1 MIKAVIFDLD
11 NTLYNFDAANE
22 FGIRALAAYT
32 EPVFGWDYPRMKD
45 LYEESREKLTERMG
59 DVGSAHNRLLRFQN
73 LLEEKKLPLH
83 PHALEMAKAYWR
95 GVLDNMAL
103 SPGAR
108 EIMEELR
115 RMGVRIGLGT
125 DMTAYM
131 QYEKLIRL
139 GLMEYM
145 DFIVSSEE
153 AGTDKPGNAFFMLCA
168 QKAGCLPGE
177 CLFIGD
183 NIVRDYGGAA
193 AAGMQARWFIPP
205 WKQKNHLRHSETPFA
220 DKPGLAQPGMTQ
232 ISTAQPGTLH
242 PDRTKTSTER
252 VDIERPG
259 TVHPGIAQ
267 HGMAQISTA
276 QPGTL
281 HPDRVK
287 TSTERDGIEWP
298 GTVHP
303 GIAQHGT
310 DSEMNGKGKPAS
322 GFLTVA
328 DGLFPKE
335 ASKDLEPAFARALQD
350 PGAPE
355 SRAVL
360 DAVPR
365 IFALSE
371 ISEIVRRQR
380 S

>member
-32 EPVFGWDYPRMKD
+32 EPVFGWDYPKMKD

-95 GVLDNMAL
+95 GVLDNMEP

-115 RMGVRIGLGT
+115 RMGIRIGLGT

-220 DKPGLAQPGMTQ
+220 DKPSRAQPGM
-232 ISTAQPGTLH
+232 AQTGT
-242 PDRTKTSTER
+242 
-252 VDIERPG
+252 
-259 TVHPGIAQ
+259 
-267 HGMAQISTA
+267 AQISTEQISA
-276 QPGTL
+276 EQ
-281 HPDRVK
+281 
-287 TSTERDGIEWP
+287 TSTAKS

-322 GFLTVA
+322 GFLTAA

-371 ISEIVRRQR
+371 ILEIVRRQR

>member
-32 EPVFGWDYPRMKD
+32 ELVFGWDYPRMKD
-45 LYEESREKLTERMG
+45 LYEESREKLTELMG

-115 RMGVRIGLGT
+115 RMGIRIGLGT

-168 QKAGCLPGE
+168 RKAGCLPGE

-205 WKQKNHLRHSETPFA
+205 WKQKNHLRHSETSFA
-220 DKPGLAQPGMTQ
+220 DKPSLAQP
-232 ISTAQPGTLH
+232 
-242 PDRTKTSTER
+242 
-252 VDIERPG
+252 
-259 TVHPGIAQ
+259 
-267 HGMAQISTA
+267 GMAQISTA
-276 QPGTL
+276 QPGTAQ
-281 HPDRVK
+281 
-287 TSTERDGIEWP
+287 TSTAKT

-303 GIAQHGT
+303 GIAQPGT

-322 GFLTVA
+322 GFLTAA

-371 ISEIVRRQR
+371 ILEIVRRQR

>member
-115 RMGVRIGLGT
+115 RMGIRIGLGT

-168 QKAGCLPGE
+168 RKAGCLPGE

-205 WKQKNHLRHSETPFA
+205 WKQKNHLRHSETSFA
-220 DKPGLAQPGMTQ
+220 DKPSLAQPGMTQ
-232 ISTAQPGTLH
+232 ISTAQPGTAQ
-242 PDRTKTSTER
+242 TSTAKT
-252 VDIERPG
+252 G

-267 HGMAQISTA
+267 
-276 QPGTL
+276 P
-281 HPDRVK
+281 
-287 TSTERDGIEWP
+287 
-298 GTVHP
+298 
-303 GIAQHGT
+303 GT

-322 GFLTVA
+322 GFLTAA

>member
-32 EPVFGWDYPRMKD
+32 EPVFGWDYPKMKD

-115 RMGVRIGLGT
+115 RMGIRIGLGT

-168 QKAGCLPGE
+168 RKAGCLPGE

-205 WKQKNHLRHSETPFA
+205 WKQKNHLRHSETS
-220 DKPGLAQPGMTQ
+220 LAQPGMAQTSTAQ
-232 ISTAQPGTLH
+232 ISTSQIGTA
-242 PDRTKTSTER
+242 KS
-252 VDIERPG
+252 G
-259 TVHPGIAQ
+259 TMHPGIAQ
-267 HGMAQISTA
+267 
-276 QPGTL
+276 P
-281 HPDRVK
+281 
-287 TSTERDGIEWP
+287 
-298 GTVHP
+298 
-303 GIAQHGT
+303 GT

-322 GFLTVA
+322 GFLTAA

-371 ISEIVRRQR
+371 IPEIVRRQR

>member
-1 MIKAVIFDLD
+1 
-11 NTLYNFDAANE
+11 
-22 FGIRALAAYT
+22 
-32 EPVFGWDYPRMKD
+32 MKD

-168 QKAGCLPGE
+168 RKAGCLPGE

-205 WKQKNHLRHSETPFA
+205 WKQKNHLRHSETAFA
-220 DKPGLAQPGMTQ
+220 DKHSLAQPGMTQ
-232 ISTAQPGTLH
+232 ISTAQPVLH
-242 PDRTKTSTER
+242 KPVLQKRYRHS
-252 VDIERPG
+252 P
-259 TVHPGIAQ
+259 H
-267 HGMAQISTA
+267 S
-276 QPGTL
+276 
-281 HPDRVK
+281 
-287 TSTERDGIEWP
+287 
-298 GTVHP
+298 
-303 GIAQHGT
+303 IAQHGT

-322 GFLTVA
+322 GFLTAA

-371 ISEIVRRQR
+371 IPEIVRRQR

>member
-32 EPVFGWDYPRMKD
+32 ELVFGWDYPRMKD

-95 GVLDNMAL
+95 GVLDNMEP

-115 RMGVRIGLGT
+115 RMGIRIGLGT

-168 QKAGCLPGE
+168 RKAGCLPGE

-205 WKQKNHLRHSETPFA
+205 WKQKNHLLHSETPFA
-220 DKPGLAQPGMTQ
+220 DKPSMVQP
-232 ISTAQPGTLH
+232 
-242 PDRTKTSTER
+242 
-252 VDIERPG
+252 
-259 TVHPGIAQ
+259 
-267 HGMAQISTA
+267 GMAQISTA
-276 QPGTL
+276 QI
-281 HPDRVK
+281 
-287 TSTERDGIEWP
+287 STAKS

-303 GIAQHGT
+303 DRAKTSTVRVDTAQSGTVHPSPAQHGT
-310 DSEMNGKGKPAS
+310 DSGMNGKGKPAS
-322 GFLTVA
+322 GFLTAA

-350 PGAPE
+350 PEALE

-371 ISEIVRRQR
+371 IPEIVRRQR

>member
-32 EPVFGWDYPRMKD
+32 EPVFGWDYPKMKD

-168 QKAGCLPGE
+168 RKAGCLPGE

-205 WKQKNHLRHSETPFA
+205 WKQKNHLRHSETAFA
-220 DKPGLAQPGMTQ
+220 DKPSLAQPGMTQ
-232 ISTAQPGTLH
+232 ISTAQPGTAQ
-242 PDRTKTSTER
+242 TST
-252 VDIERPG
+252 
-259 TVHPGIAQ
+259 A
-267 HGMAQISTA
+267 
-276 QPGTL
+276 
-281 HPDRVK
+281 K
-287 TSTERDGIEWP
+287 T

-322 GFLTVA
+322 GFLTAA

>member
-95 GVLDNMAL
+95 GVLDNMAP

-168 QKAGCLPGE
+168 RKAGCLPGE

-205 WKQKNHLRHSETPFA
+205 WKQKNHLRHSETPYA
-220 DKPGLAQPGMTQ
+220 DKPIRAQPGMAQTSTAQ
-232 ISTAQPGTLH
+232 ISTEQISAEQ
-242 PDRTKTSTER
+242 TSTAKS
-252 VDIERPG
+252 G

-267 HGMAQISTA
+267 PGMAQISTA

-281 HPDRVK
+281 HPDRAK
-287 TSTERDGIEWP
+287 TSTERVDIEQP

-322 GFLTVA
+322 GFLTAA

-355 SRAVL
+355 SRVVL

-371 ISEIVRRQR
+371 IPEIVRRQR

>member
-32 EPVFGWDYPRMKD
+32 EPVFGWDYPKMKD

-115 RMGVRIGLGT
+115 RMGIRIGLGT

-168 QKAGCLPGE
+168 RKAGCLPGE

-205 WKQKNHLRHSETPFA
+205 WKQKNHLRHSETAFA
-220 DKPGLAQPGMTQ
+220 DKPSLAQPGMAQT
-232 ISTAQPGTLH
+232 STA
-242 PDRTKTSTER
+242 KS
-252 VDIERPG
+252 G

-267 HGMAQISTA
+267 
-276 QPGTL
+276 P
-281 HPDRVK
+281 
-287 TSTERDGIEWP
+287 
-298 GTVHP
+298 
-303 GIAQHGT
+303 GT

-322 GFLTVA
+322 GFLTAA

-371 ISEIVRRQR
+371 IPEIVRRQR

>member
-115 RMGVRIGLGT
+115 RMGIRIGLGT

-168 QKAGCLPGE
+168 RKAGCLPGE

-205 WKQKNHLRHSETPFA
+205 WKQKNHLRHSETPFT
-220 DKPGLAQPGMTQ
+220 DKPGLAQP
-232 ISTAQPGTLH
+232 
-242 PDRTKTSTER
+242 
-252 VDIERPG
+252 
-259 TVHPGIAQ
+259 
-267 HGMAQISTA
+267 GMAQISTA
-276 QPGTL
+276 QPGTAQ
-281 HPDRVK
+281 
-287 TSTERDGIEWP
+287 TSTAKT

-303 GIAQHGT
+303 GIAQPGT

-322 GFLTVA
+322 GFLTAA

-371 ISEIVRRQR
+371 IPEIVRRQR

>member
-32 EPVFGWDYPRMKD
+32 EPVFGWDYPKMKD

-168 QKAGCLPGE
+168 RKAGCLPGE

-205 WKQKNHLRHSETPFA
+205 WKQKNHLRHSETAFA
-220 DKPGLAQPGMTQ
+220 DKPSLAQPGM
-232 ISTAQPGTLH
+232 AQ
-242 PDRTKTSTER
+242 TST
-252 VDIERPG
+252 
-259 TVHPGIAQ
+259 
-267 HGMAQISTA
+267 AQISTS
-276 QPGTL
+276 QIGTA
-281 HPDRVK
+281 K
-287 TSTERDGIEWP
+287 S

-322 GFLTVA
+322 GFLTAA

-371 ISEIVRRQR
+371 IPEIVRRQR

>member
-95 GVLDNMAL
+95 GVLDNMEP

-115 RMGVRIGLGT
+115 RMGIRIGLGT

-168 QKAGCLPGE
+168 RKAGCLPGE

-205 WKQKNHLRHSETPFA
+205 WKQKNHLLHSETPFA
-220 DKPGLAQPGMTQ
+220 DKPSLAQPGM
-232 ISTAQPGTLH
+232 AQ
-242 PDRTKTSTER
+242 TST
-252 VDIERPG
+252 
-259 TVHPGIAQ
+259 
-267 HGMAQISTA
+267 AQISTS
-276 QPGTL
+276 QIGTA
-281 HPDRVK
+281 K
-287 TSTERDGIEWP
+287 S

-322 GFLTVA
+322 GFLTAA

-371 ISEIVRRQR
+371 IPEIVRRQR

>member
-32 EPVFGWDYPRMKD
+32 EPVFGWDYPKMKD

-95 GVLDNMAL
+95 GVLDNMEP

-115 RMGVRIGLGT
+115 RMGIRIGLGT

-153 AGTDKPGNAFFMLCA
+153 AGNDKPGSAFFMLCA
-168 QKAGCLPGE
+168 RKAGCLPGD

-183 NIVRDYGGAA
+183 NIVRDYGGAS

-205 WKQKNHLRHSETPFA
+205 WKQKNHLRHSETAFA
-220 DKPGLAQPGMTQ
+220 DKPSLAQPGMTQ
-232 ISTAQPGTLH
+232 ISTAQPGTAQ
-242 PDRTKTSTER
+242 TSTAKT
-252 VDIERPG
+252 G

-267 HGMAQISTA
+267 
-276 QPGTL
+276 P
-281 HPDRVK
+281 
-287 TSTERDGIEWP
+287 
-298 GTVHP
+298 
-303 GIAQHGT
+303 GT

-322 GFLTVA
+322 GFLTAA

>member
-32 EPVFGWDYPRMKD
+32 EPVFGWDYPKMKD

-115 RMGVRIGLGT
+115 RMGIRIGLGT

-168 QKAGCLPGE
+168 RKAGCLPGE

-205 WKQKNHLRHSETPFA
+205 WKQKNHLRHSETAFA
-220 DKPGLAQPGMTQ
+220 DKPSLAQPGMTQ
-232 ISTAQPGTLH
+232 ISTAQPGTAQ
-242 PDRTKTSTER
+242 TSTAKN
-252 VDIERPG
+252 G

-267 HGMAQISTA
+267 
-276 QPGTL
+276 P
-281 HPDRVK
+281 
-287 TSTERDGIEWP
+287 
-298 GTVHP
+298 
-303 GIAQHGT
+303 GT

-322 GFLTVA
+322 GFLTAA

>member
-32 EPVFGWDYPRMKD
+32 EPVFGWDYPKMKD

-220 DKPGLAQPGMTQ
+220 DKPSLAQPGMTQ
-232 ISTAQPGTLH
+232 ISTAQPGTAQ
-242 PDRTKTSTER
+242 TSTAKT
-252 VDIERPG
+252 G

-267 HGMAQISTA
+267 
-276 QPGTL
+276 P
-281 HPDRVK
+281 
-287 TSTERDGIEWP
+287 
-298 GTVHP
+298 
-303 GIAQHGT
+303 GT

-322 GFLTVA
+322 GFLTAA

>member
-95 GVLDNMAL
+95 GVLDNMAP

-168 QKAGCLPGE
+168 RKAGCLPGE

-205 WKQKNHLRHSETPFA
+205 WKQKNHLRHSETAFA
-220 DKPGLAQPGMTQ
+220 DKPSLAQPGMTQ
-232 ISTAQPGTLH
+232 ISTAQPGTAQ
-242 PDRTKTSTER
+242 TSTAKT
-252 VDIERPG
+252 G

-267 HGMAQISTA
+267 
-276 QPGTL
+276 P
-281 HPDRVK
+281 
-287 TSTERDGIEWP
+287 
-298 GTVHP
+298 
-303 GIAQHGT
+303 GT

-322 GFLTVA
+322 GFLTAA

-371 ISEIVRRQR
+371 ILEIVRRQR

>member
-168 QKAGCLPGE
+168 RKAGCLPGE

-205 WKQKNHLRHSETPFA
+205 WKQKNHLRHSETPFT
-220 DKPGLAQPGMTQ
+220 DKPGLAQPGMAQTDQ
-232 ISTAQPGTLH
+232 YCTARHCTNQYCKERYSASRNSTAWYGTNH
-242 PDRTKTSTER
+242 Y
-252 VDIERPG
+252 
-259 TVHPGIAQ
+259 
-267 HGMAQISTA
+267 
-276 QPGTL
+276 
-281 HPDRVK
+281 
-287 TSTERDGIEWP
+287 
-298 GTVHP
+298 
-303 GIAQHGT
+303 
-310 DSEMNGKGKPAS
+310 
-322 GFLTVA
+322 
-328 DGLFPKE
+328 
-335 ASKDLEPAFARALQD
+335 
-350 PGAPE
+350 
-355 SRAVL
+355 
-360 DAVPR
+360 
-365 IFALSE
+365 
-371 ISEIVRRQR
+371 
-380 S
+380 

>member
-95 GVLDNMAL
+95 GVVDNMAP

-168 QKAGCLPGE
+168 RKASCLPEE

-205 WKQKNHLRHSETPFA
+205 WKQKNHLLHSETPFA
-220 DKPGLAQPGMTQ
+220 DKPSLVQP
-232 ISTAQPGTLH
+232 
-242 PDRTKTSTER
+242 
-252 VDIERPG
+252 
-259 TVHPGIAQ
+259 
-267 HGMAQISTA
+267 GMAQISTA
-276 QPGTL
+276 QI
-281 HPDRVK
+281 
-287 TSTERDGIEWP
+287 STAKF

-303 GIAQHGT
+303 DRAKTSTVRVDTAQSGTVHPSPAQHGT
-310 DSEMNGKGKPAS
+310 DSGMNGKGKPAS
-322 GFLTVA
+322 GFLTAA

-355 SRAVL
+355 NRAVL

-371 ISEIVRRQR
+371 IPEIVRRQR

>member
-115 RMGVRIGLGT
+115 RMGIRIGLGT

-168 QKAGCLPGE
+168 RKAGCLPGE

-232 ISTAQPGTLH
+232 ISTAQPGTAQ
-242 PDRTKTSTER
+242 TST
-252 VDIERPG
+252 
-259 TVHPGIAQ
+259 A
-267 HGMAQISTA
+267 
-276 QPGTL
+276 
-281 HPDRVK
+281 K
-287 TSTERDGIEWP
+287 T

-322 GFLTVA
+322 GFLTAA

-371 ISEIVRRQR
+371 ILEIVRRQR

>member
-32 EPVFGWDYPRMKD
+32 EPVFGWDYPKMKD

-95 GVLDNMAL
+95 GVLDNMAP

-168 QKAGCLPGE
+168 RKAGCLPGE

-205 WKQKNHLRHSETPFA
+205 WKQKNHLLHSETPFA
-220 DKPGLAQPGMTQ
+220 DKPSLVQPGMAQ
-232 ISTAQPGTLH
+232 ISTAQISTAKFGTVH
-242 PDRTKTSTER
+242 PDRAKTSTER
-252 VDIERPG
+252 VDIE
-259 TVHPGIAQ
+259 Q
-267 HGMAQISTA
+267 
-276 QPGTL
+276 
-281 HPDRVK
+281 
-287 TSTERDGIEWP
+287 P

-322 GFLTVA
+322 GFLTAA

-371 ISEIVRRQR
+371 IPEIVRRQR

>member
-32 EPVFGWDYPRMKD
+32 EPVFGWDYPKMKD

-95 GVLDNMAL
+95 GVLDNMVPA
-103 SPGAR
+103 PGVR
-108 EIMEELR
+108 EMMKELR
-115 RMGVRIGLGT
+115 GMGIRIGLGT
-125 DMTAYM
+125 DMTAYV
-131 QYEKLIRL
+131 QYEKMIRL

-168 QKAGCLPGE
+168 RKAGCLPGE

-205 WKQKNHLRHSETPFA
+205 WKQKNHLRHSETAFA
-220 DKPGLAQPGMTQ
+220 DKPSLAQPGMAQTSTAQ
-232 ISTAQPGTLH
+232 ISTSQIGTA
-242 PDRTKTSTER
+242 KS
-252 VDIERPG
+252 G
-259 TVHPGIAQ
+259 TMHPGIAQ
-267 HGMAQISTA
+267 
-276 QPGTL
+276 P
-281 HPDRVK
+281 
-287 TSTERDGIEWP
+287 
-298 GTVHP
+298 
-303 GIAQHGT
+303 GT

-322 GFLTVA
+322 GFLTAA

-371 ISEIVRRQR
+371 ILEIVRRQR

>member
-22 FGIRALAAYT
+22 FGIWALAAYT
-32 EPVFGWDYPRMKD
+32 EPVFGWDYPKMKD

-168 QKAGCLPGE
+168 RKAGCLPGE

-205 WKQKNHLRHSETPFA
+205 WKQKKHLRHSETPFA
-220 DKPGLAQPGMTQ
+220 DKPSLAQPGMTQ
-232 ISTAQPGTLH
+232 ISTAQPGTAQ
-242 PDRTKTSTER
+242 TST
-252 VDIERPG
+252 
-259 TVHPGIAQ
+259 A
-267 HGMAQISTA
+267 
-276 QPGTL
+276 
-281 HPDRVK
+281 K
-287 TSTERDGIEWP
+287 T

-322 GFLTVA
+322 GFLTAA

>member
-32 EPVFGWDYPRMKD
+32 EPVFGWDYLEMKD

-95 GVLDNMAL
+95 GVVDNMAP
-103 SPGAR
+103 SPGAQ

-168 QKAGCLPGE
+168 RKASCLPEE

-205 WKQKNHLRHSETPFA
+205 WKQKNHLLHSETPFA
-220 DKPGLAQPGMTQ
+220 DKPSLVQP
-232 ISTAQPGTLH
+232 
-242 PDRTKTSTER
+242 
-252 VDIERPG
+252 
-259 TVHPGIAQ
+259 
-267 HGMAQISTA
+267 GMAQISTA
-276 QPGTL
+276 QI
-281 HPDRVK
+281 
-287 TSTERDGIEWP
+287 STAKF

-303 GIAQHGT
+303 DRAKTSTVRVDTAQSGTVHPSPAQHGT
-310 DSEMNGKGKPAS
+310 DSGMNGKGKPAS
-322 GFLTVA
+322 GFLTAA

-355 SRAVL
+355 NRAVL

-371 ISEIVRRQR
+371 IPEIVRRQR

>member
-1 MIKAVIFDLD
+1 
-11 NTLYNFDAANE
+11 
-22 FGIRALAAYT
+22 
-32 EPVFGWDYPRMKD
+32 
-45 LYEESREKLTERMG
+45 
-59 DVGSAHNRLLRFQN
+59 
-73 LLEEKKLPLH
+73 
-83 PHALEMAKAYWR
+83 
-95 GVLDNMAL
+95 
-103 SPGAR
+103 
-108 EIMEELR
+108 
-115 RMGVRIGLGT
+115 MGVRIGLGT

-168 QKAGCLPGE
+168 RKAGCLPGE

-205 WKQKNHLRHSETPFA
+205 WKQKNHLLHSETPFA
-220 DKPGLAQPGMTQ
+220 DKPSLVQPGMAQ
-232 ISTAQPGTLH
+232 ISTAQISTSQIGTA
-242 PDRTKTSTER
+242 KS
-252 VDIERPG
+252 G

-267 HGMAQISTA
+267 HGMAQTSTA
-276 QPGTL
+276 KSSTV
-281 HPDRVK
+281 HPDRAK
-287 TSTERDGIEWP
+287 TSTVRVDTAQS
-298 GTVHP
+298 GTVRP
-303 GIAQHGT
+303 SPAQHGT
-310 DSEMNGKGKPAS
+310 DSGMNGKGKPAS
-322 GFLTVA
+322 GFLTAA

-350 PGAPE
+350 PEALE

-371 ISEIVRRQR
+371 IPEIVRRQR

>member
-115 RMGVRIGLGT
+115 RMGIRIGLGT

-168 QKAGCLPGE
+168 RKAGCLPGE

-220 DKPGLAQPGMTQ
+220 DKPSRAQPGM
-232 ISTAQPGTLH
+232 AQTGT
-242 PDRTKTSTER
+242 
-252 VDIERPG
+252 
-259 TVHPGIAQ
+259 
-267 HGMAQISTA
+267 AQISTEQISA
-276 QPGTL
+276 EQ
-281 HPDRVK
+281 
-287 TSTERDGIEWP
+287 TSTAKS

-322 GFLTVA
+322 GFLTAA

>member
-32 EPVFGWDYPRMKD
+32 EPVFGWDYPKMKD

-115 RMGVRIGLGT
+115 RMGIRIGLGT

-168 QKAGCLPGE
+168 RKAGCLPGE

-183 NIVRDYGGAA
+183 NIIRDYGGAS

-205 WKQKNHLRHSETPFA
+205 WKQKNHLSHSETPFA
-220 DKPGLAQPGMTQ
+220 DKPSLAQPGMTQ
-232 ISTAQPGTLH
+232 ISTAQPGTAQ
-242 PDRTKTSTER
+242 TSTAKT
-252 VDIERPG
+252 G

-267 HGMAQISTA
+267 
-276 QPGTL
+276 P
-281 HPDRVK
+281 
-287 TSTERDGIEWP
+287 
-298 GTVHP
+298 
-303 GIAQHGT
+303 GT

-322 GFLTVA
+322 GFLTAA

-371 ISEIVRRQR
+371 IPEIVRRQR

>member
-95 GVLDNMAL
+95 GVLDNMAP

-115 RMGVRIGLGT
+115 RMGIRIGLGT

-205 WKQKNHLRHSETPFA
+205 WKQKNHLRPSETPSA
-220 DKPGLAQPGMTQ
+220 DKPSLAQP
-232 ISTAQPGTLH
+232 
-242 PDRTKTSTER
+242 
-252 VDIERPG
+252 
-259 TVHPGIAQ
+259 
-267 HGMAQISTA
+267 GMAQISTA

-281 HPDRVK
+281 HPDRAK
-287 TSTERDGIEWP
+287 TSTVRVDTAQS

-303 GIAQHGT
+303 SPAQHGT
-310 DSEMNGKGKPAS
+310 DSGMNGKGKPAS
-322 GFLTVA
+322 GFLTAA
-328 DGLFPKE
+328 DGLLPKE

-355 SRAVL
+355 NRAVL

-371 ISEIVRRQR
+371 IPEIVRRQR

>member
-32 EPVFGWDYPRMKD
+32 EPVFGWDYPKMKD

-168 QKAGCLPGE
+168 RKAGCLPGE

-205 WKQKNHLRHSETPFA
+205 WKQKNHLRHSETAFA
-220 DKPGLAQPGMTQ
+220 DKPSLAQPGM
-232 ISTAQPGTLH
+232 AQ
-242 PDRTKTSTER
+242 TST
-252 VDIERPG
+252 
-259 TVHPGIAQ
+259 
-267 HGMAQISTA
+267 AQISTS
-276 QPGTL
+276 QIGTA
-281 HPDRVK
+281 K
-287 TSTERDGIEWP
+287 S

-322 GFLTVA
+322 GFLTAA

>member
-73 LLEEKKLPLH
+73 LLEEKKLSLH

-95 GVLDNMAL
+95 GVLDNMAP

-115 RMGVRIGLGT
+115 RMGIRIGLGT

-168 QKAGCLPGE
+168 RKVGCLPGE

-183 NIVRDYGGAA
+183 NIVRDYGGAS

-205 WKQKNHLRHSETPFA
+205 WKQKNHLRPSETPSA
-220 DKPGLAQPGMTQ
+220 DKPSLAQP
-232 ISTAQPGTLH
+232 
-242 PDRTKTSTER
+242 
-252 VDIERPG
+252 
-259 TVHPGIAQ
+259 
-267 HGMAQISTA
+267 GMAQISTA

-281 HPDRVK
+281 HPARAK
-287 TSTERDGIEWP
+287 TSTERVDIEQP
-298 GTVHP
+298 GTVHS

-310 DSEMNGKGKPAS
+310 DNEMNGKGKPAS
-322 GFLTVA
+322 GFLTAA

-335 ASKDLEPAFARALQD
+335 ASKDLEPTFARALQD

-371 ISEIVRRQR
+371 IPEIVRRQR

>member
-168 QKAGCLPGE
+168 RKAGCLPGE

-205 WKQKNHLRHSETPFA
+205 WKQKNHLRHSETPFT
-220 DKPGLAQPGMTQ
+220 DKPGLAQP
-232 ISTAQPGTLH
+232 
-242 PDRTKTSTER
+242 
-252 VDIERPG
+252 
-259 TVHPGIAQ
+259 
-267 HGMAQISTA
+267 GMAQISTA
-276 QPGTL
+276 QPGTAQ
-281 HPDRVK
+281 
-287 TSTERDGIEWP
+287 TSTAKT

-303 GIAQHGT
+303 GIAQPGT

-322 GFLTVA
+322 GFLTAA

-371 ISEIVRRQR
+371 ILEIVRRQR

>member
-32 EPVFGWDYPRMKD
+32 EPVFGWDYPKMKD

-95 GVLDNMAL
+95 GVVDNMAP

-115 RMGVRIGLGT
+115 RMGIRIGLGT

-168 QKAGCLPGE
+168 RKAGCLPGD

-183 NIVRDYGGAA
+183 NIVRDYGGAS

-205 WKQKNHLRHSETPFA
+205 WKQKNHLRHSETAFA
-220 DKPGLAQPGMTQ
+220 DKPSLAQP
-232 ISTAQPGTLH
+232 
-242 PDRTKTSTER
+242 
-252 VDIERPG
+252 
-259 TVHPGIAQ
+259 
-267 HGMAQISTA
+267 GMAQISTA
-276 QPGTL
+276 QPGTAQ
-281 HPDRVK
+281 
-287 TSTERDGIEWP
+287 TSTAKT

-303 GIAQHGT
+303 GIAQPGT

-322 GFLTVA
+322 GFLTAA

>member
-32 EPVFGWDYPRMKD
+32 EPVFGWDYPKMKD

-95 GVLDNMAL
+95 GVLDNMAP

-108 EIMEELR
+108 EIMEEFR

-168 QKAGCLPGE
+168 RKAGCLPGE

-220 DKPGLAQPGMTQ
+220 DKPSLAQPGMTQ
-232 ISTAQPGTLH
+232 ISTAQPGTAQ
-242 PDRTKTSTER
+242 TSTAKN
-252 VDIERPG
+252 G

-267 HGMAQISTA
+267 
-276 QPGTL
+276 P
-281 HPDRVK
+281 
-287 TSTERDGIEWP
+287 
-298 GTVHP
+298 
-303 GIAQHGT
+303 GT

-322 GFLTVA
+322 GFLTAA

-371 ISEIVRRQR
+371 IPEIVRRQR

>member
-95 GVLDNMAL
+95 GVLDNMAP

-168 QKAGCLPGE
+168 RKAGCLPGE

-205 WKQKNHLRHSETPFA
+205 WKQKNHLRHSETPFT
-220 DKPGLAQPGMTQ
+220 DKPGLAQP
-232 ISTAQPGTLH
+232 
-242 PDRTKTSTER
+242 
-252 VDIERPG
+252 
-259 TVHPGIAQ
+259 
-267 HGMAQISTA
+267 GMAQISTA
-276 QPGTL
+276 QPGTAQ
-281 HPDRVK
+281 
-287 TSTERDGIEWP
+287 TSTAKT

-303 GIAQHGT
+303 GIAQPGT

-322 GFLTVA
+322 GFLTAA

-371 ISEIVRRQR
+371 IPEIVRRQR

>member
-95 GVLDNMAL
+95 GVVDNMAP

-115 RMGVRIGLGT
+115 RMGIRIGLGT

-168 QKAGCLPGE
+168 RKAGCLPGE

-205 WKQKNHLRHSETPFA
+205 WKQKNHLRHSETPSA
-220 DKPGLAQPGMTQ
+220 DKPSLAQPGMTQ
-232 ISTAQPGTLH
+232 ISTAQPGTAQ
-242 PDRTKTSTER
+242 TSTAKN
-252 VDIERPG
+252 G

-267 HGMAQISTA
+267 
-276 QPGTL
+276 P
-281 HPDRVK
+281 
-287 TSTERDGIEWP
+287 
-298 GTVHP
+298 
-303 GIAQHGT
+303 GT

-322 GFLTVA
+322 GFLTAA

-371 ISEIVRRQR
+371 IPEIVRRQR

>member
-95 GVLDNMAL
+95 GVLDNMAP

-168 QKAGCLPGE
+168 RKAGCLPGE

-205 WKQKNHLRHSETPFA
+205 WKQKNHLRHSETAFA
-220 DKPGLAQPGMTQ
+220 DKPSRAQP
-232 ISTAQPGTLH
+232 
-242 PDRTKTSTER
+242 
-252 VDIERPG
+252 
-259 TVHPGIAQ
+259 
-267 HGMAQISTA
+267 GMAQISTA
-276 QPGTL
+276 QPGTAQ
-281 HPDRVK
+281 
-287 TSTERDGIEWP
+287 TSTAKT

-322 GFLTVA
+322 GFLTAA

-371 ISEIVRRQR
+371 ILEIVRRQR

>member
-32 EPVFGWDYPRMKD
+32 EPVFGWDYPKMKD

-95 GVLDNMAL
+95 GVLDNMAP

-168 QKAGCLPGE
+168 RKAGCLPGE

-205 WKQKNHLRHSETPFA
+205 WKQKNHLRHSETAFA
-220 DKPGLAQPGMTQ
+220 DKPSLAQPGM
-232 ISTAQPGTLH
+232 AQ
-242 PDRTKTSTER
+242 TST
-252 VDIERPG
+252 
-259 TVHPGIAQ
+259 
-267 HGMAQISTA
+267 AQISTS
-276 QPGTL
+276 QIGTA
-281 HPDRVK
+281 K
-287 TSTERDGIEWP
+287 S

-322 GFLTVA
+322 GFLTAA